1 MKLYEKFEVHNNL
14 NPMLWTK
21 DGRLKEEIKE
31 HLNAIVDEFIDY
43 IEIPIIVADI
53 QLVGSNASF
62 NYTNK
67 SDIDLHIIANFDF
80 VNADETLLQA
90 LYDTKKAQF
99 NSKYD
104 ISIKGMDV
112 ELYVQNIKSGIVSNG
127 IYSLLYDQWIKFPQK
142 IENVPQYNITKD
154 VDILKNKIEKALD
167 TQNVEDIQNIINEL
181 YLLRKNSIAIEGEY
195 GRGNQIFKEI
205 RNLGLLQELKD
216 GLTKAKSK
224 ILSLENLSFGQII
237 NKYE

>member
-127 IYSLLYDQWIKFPQK
+127 IYSLLNDQWIKFPQK

>member
-43 IEIPIIVADI
+43 IEIPIIIADI

-80 VNADETLLQA
+80 INADETLLQA

-127 IYSLLYDQWIKFPQK
+127 IYSLLNDQWIKFPQK